1 VDGTDLRDVTLASL
15 RAQIGLVTQEVVLF
29 DETVRRNVAYG
40 TPDMPDARIREAL
53 EAAKALAFVDALPE
67 GLDAHVGEGGA
78 RLSGGQRQRLAI
90 ARALLKD
97 PPILVLDEATSALD
111 AESERAVQQ
120 ALERLMAGRTT
131 LVIAHRLS
139 TVRRADQLAVIDAGR
154 IVERGSH
161 ADLLASGG
169 LYRRLHDLQVFDAED
184 GGGGASRHEVHDR
197 VRQGRGH
204 AAGRHRGEHRRQG
217 REPPLPRR
225 LAQAARRV
233 RLGRIRD
240 PEGGREGR
248 GARTRRRADPDDE
261 TLECGGNGPD
271 RHGRGGAKYA
281 REWRE
286 DSSNKGLP
294 GELSPRDLLSLP
306 GVVRQ
311 EEAAPGPKAPSKKS
325 SFSLVDEALQD
336 FDAARARE
344 GAALSLTFK
353 EILGRIDM
361 GVASL
366 DAARAGISERI
377 AASLRERIEK
387 LAAGIPLDEGRL
399 AQEVAQLADR
409 ADITEEIDRL
419 KTHLAEA
426 RRLLAADG
434 AIGRRLDHLAQE
446 LHREVNTSGS
456 KVREAGATKLV
467 LDLKSELEAFK
478 EQVQNVE

>member
-1 VDGTDLRDVTLASL
+1 MKSMTGFGKAAGALPDGTEVSVVVKGVNHRFLDLGIKLRDEYASAEPAIRKAVGRVVTRGHVDVLIRTTKPSNA
-15 RAQIGLVTQEVVLF
+15 AVT
-29 DETVRRNVAYG
+29 
-40 TPDMPDARIREAL
+40 ARIDM
-53 EAAKALAFVDALPE
+53 EAA
-67 GLDAHVGEGGA
+67 
-78 RLSGGQRQRLAI
+78 
-90 ARALLKD
+90 
-97 PPILVLDEATSALD
+97 
-111 AESERAVQQ
+111 
-120 ALERLMAGRTT
+120 
-131 LVIAHRLS
+131 
-139 TVRRADQLAVIDAGR
+139 
-154 IVERGSH
+154 
-161 ADLLASGG
+161 
-169 LYRRLHDLQVFDAED
+169 
-184 GGGGASRHEVHDR
+184 
-197 VRQGRGH
+197 
-204 AAGRHRGEHRRQG
+204 
-217 REPPLPRR
+217 
-225 LAQAARRV
+225 
-233 RLGRIRD
+233 
-240 PEGGREGR
+240 
-248 GARTRRRADPDDE
+248 
-261 TLECGGNGPD
+261 
-271 RHGRGGAKYA
+271 AKYA

-286 DSSNKGLP
+286 DSTNRGLP
-294 GELSPRDLLSLP
+294 GELSARDLLSLP

-311 EEAAPGPKAPSKKS
+311 EESAPGEGT
-325 SFSLVDEALQD
+325 FEEIFVSLVDEALED

-353 EILGRIDM
+353 EILERIDR

-426 RRLLAADG
+426 RRLLASDG